1 MLTKAHEGREKKVCA
16 LSYMQGLERGSE
28 EVREMVLVEEG
39 P

>member
-1 MLTKAHEGREKKVCA
+1 MLIKAYEGGEKKVCA
-16 LSYMQGLERGSE
+16 LSYVQGLERGSE